1 MFDKILKEIQ
11 AKIGQLDY
19 VMTLHADEEMEADNL
34 SILDIE
40 QAIFTGQ
47 ILERQRDRLTA
58 ESKYRIR
65 GYNIDENAIE
75 VIVKLSPTGKIIII
89 TVYAL

>member
-1 MFDKILKEIQ
+1 MFDKILREIQ
-11 AKIGQLDY
+11 AKIGQLEY

-47 ILERQRDRLTA
+47 ILERQRDRL
-58 ESKYRIR
+58 
-65 GYNIDENAIE
+65 
-75 VIVKLSPTGKIIII
+75 
-89 TVYAL
+89 